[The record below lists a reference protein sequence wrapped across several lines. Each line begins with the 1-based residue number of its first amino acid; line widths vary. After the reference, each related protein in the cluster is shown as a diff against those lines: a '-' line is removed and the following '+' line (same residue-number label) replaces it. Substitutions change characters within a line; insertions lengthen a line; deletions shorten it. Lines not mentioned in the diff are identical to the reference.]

1 MTLCGRLEAEGLAV
15 IDAVG
20 RPETAG
26 GAVLRVAGGG
36 WLVAKFEM
44 PVVGWWPN
52 LNWSTGQSVITYIC
66 ICQLQVVT
74 SQF

>member
-1 MTLCGRLEAEGLAV
+1 VAVTLCGRLEAEGLAV

-36 WLVAKFEM
+36 WLVAKFEL
-44 PVVGWWPN
+44 V
-52 LNWSTGQSVITYIC
+52 NWSVVTYIC
-66 ICQLQVVT
+66 ICQLQDVT